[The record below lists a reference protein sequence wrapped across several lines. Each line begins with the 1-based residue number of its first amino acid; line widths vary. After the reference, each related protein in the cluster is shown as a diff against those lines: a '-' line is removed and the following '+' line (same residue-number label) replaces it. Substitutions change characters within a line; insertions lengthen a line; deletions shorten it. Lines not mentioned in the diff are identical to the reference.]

1 MSKIAI
7 ITDST
12 AYIPQELVD
21 QYDIKVAASYS
32 IWDGGKEMYRDG
44 LEMTPSE
51 FYARLKESADIP
63 STSQATVTDFDEIFK
78 PLVAEGRPI
87 VAIHVSP
94 KLSGTLQSAT
104 LAKENYPDA
113 KIELVNSMSVSM
125 ELGLQVLAAAR
136 AVEAGKSF
144 EEVVEIAQKAKD
156 HTGLFFV
163 VDTLEYLHRNGRIGG
178 AAKLLGTALSLKPLL
193 QVEDGQVES
202 FEKVRS
208 KKKAK
213 ARLLDIVG
221 EKLEGKQNVRI
232 ACLHAATE
240 EEARELLRE
249 AEERF
254 NPIEAILTDVSP
266 AVGANVGPGTV
277 GLAFSTDL

>member
-12 AYIPQELVD
+12 AYLPQYLVD

-44 LEMTPSE
+44 LEMLPSE
-51 FYARLKESADIP
+51 FYARLKKSTDIP
-63 STSQATVTDFDEIFK
+63 STSQATVTDFDEIYR
-78 PLVAEGRPI
+78 PLVAEGKSI
-87 VAIHVSP
+87 VGIHVSP
-94 KLSGTLQSAT
+94 KLSGTMQSAT
-104 LAKENYPDA
+104 LAKENFPDA
-113 KIELVNSMSVSM
+113 KIELVNSMSTSM
-125 ELGLQVLAAAR
+125 ELGFHVLAAAR

-144 EEVVEIAQKAKD
+144 EEVVEIARDAKNQS
-156 HTGLFFV
+156 GIFFV

-178 AAKLLGTALSLKPLL
+178 ASKLLGTALSLKPLL
-193 QVEDGQVES
+193 HVEGGQVEA

-208 KKKAK
+208 KTKAK
-213 ARLLDIVG
+213 ARLLDVVG
-221 EKLEGKQNVRI
+221 EKIEGKQNVRL

-240 EEARELLRE
+240 EEATKLLKE

-254 NPIEAILTDVSP
+254 NPIEVIMAEVSP

-277 GLAFSTDL
+277 GIAYSTD

>member
-94 KLSGTLQSAT
+94 KLSGTLQSAA

-144 EEVVEIAQKAKD
+144 EEVVELAQKAKD

-249 AEERF
+249 AEERY

-277 GLAFSTDL
+277 GIAFSTDI

>member
-51 FYARLKESADIP
+51 FYARLKGSADIP
-63 STSQATVTDFDEIFK
+63 STSQATVTDFDEIYK

-87 VAIHVSP
+87 VSIHVSP
-94 KLSGTLQSAT
+94 KLSGTLQSAA

-144 EEVVEIAQKAKD
+144 EEVVELAQKAKD

-249 AEERF
+249 AEQRF

-277 GLAFSTDL
+277 GLAFCTDL

>member
-12 AYIPQELVD
+12 AYIPQKLVD
-21 QYDIKVAASYS
+21 QYDIKVALSYS

-44 LEMTPSE
+44 TEMSPSQ

-87 VAIHVSP
+87 LAIHVSP

-104 LAKENYPDA
+104 LAKENFPGA
-113 KIELVNSMSVSM
+113 KIEIVDSMSTSM

-136 AVEAGKSF
+136 AAEAGESF
-144 EEVVEIAQKAKD
+144 EEVVEIARGAKN
-156 HTGLFFV
+156 HTGIFFV

-178 AAKLLGTALSLKPLL
+178 AKKLLGTALSLKPLL
-193 QVEDGQVES
+193 HVEDGQVEA
-202 FEKVRS
+202 FENVRT
-208 KKKAK
+208 KAKAK

-221 EKLEGKQNVRI
+221 EKIEGKQNVRI
-232 ACLHAATE
+232 ASLHAATE
-240 EEARELLRE
+240 EEALALLRE

-254 NPIEAILTDVSP
+254 NPVESILAEVSP
-266 AVGANVGPGTV
+266 AVGSNVGPGTV
-277 GLAFSTDL
+277 GLAFSTDI

>member
-249 AEERF
+249 AKERF

>member
-7 ITDST
+7 VTDST
-12 AYIPQELVD
+12 AYIPQKLVD

-32 IWDGGKEMYRDG
+32 IWDGGKEIYRDG
-44 LEMTPSE
+44 TEMSPSE

-87 VAIHVSP
+87 IAIHVSP

-104 LAKENYPDA
+104 LAKENFPGA
-113 KIELVNSMSVSM
+113 KIELVDSMSTSM

-136 AVEAGKSF
+136 AVEARKSF
-144 EEVVEIAQKAKD
+144 EEVVELAQKAKD

-193 QVEDGQVES
+193 HVEDGQVES

-277 GLAFSTDL
+277 GIAFNTDI

>member
-12 AYIPQELVD
+12 AYIPQQYID

-44 LEMTPSE
+44 VEMLPSE

-63 STSQATVTDFDEIFK
+63 STSQATVTDFDEIYK

-87 VAIHVSP
+87 LGIHVSP

-104 LAKENYPDA
+104 LAKENFPDA
-113 KIELVNSMSVSM
+113 KIELLNSMSVSM
-125 ELGLQVLAAAR
+125 ELGFHVLAAAR

-144 EEVVEIAQKAKD
+144 EDVVAIAHKAINN
-156 HTGLFFV
+156 TGIFFV

-178 AAKLLGTALSLKPLL
+178 AKKLLGTALSMKPLL
-193 QVEDGQVES
+193 QVEDGQVEA
-202 FEKVRS
+202 FENVRT
-208 KKKAK
+208 KTKAK
-213 ARLLDIVG
+213 ARLLDVVG
-221 EKLEGKQNVRI
+221 EKLEGKQNVRL
-232 ACLHAATE
+232 AALHAAAE
-240 EEARELLRE
+240 EEAKKLLQE

-254 NPIEAILTDVSP
+254 NPIEVIMAEVSP

-277 GLAFSTDL
+277 GIAYSTD

>member
-32 IWDGGKEMYRDG
+32 IWDGGKEMFRDG
-44 LEMTPSE
+44 IEMSPSE

-87 VAIHVSP
+87 LAIHVSP

-104 LAKENYPDA
+104 LAKENFPGA
-113 KIELVNSMSVSM
+113 KIELVNSTSVSM

-144 EEVVEIAQKAKD
+144 EEVVEVAHKAKD

-178 AAKLLGTALSLKPLL
+178 ASKLLGTALSLKPLL

-221 EKLEGKQNVRI
+221 EKLEGKQKVRI

-249 AEERF
+249 AKERF

-277 GLAFSTDL
+277 GLAFSTDI

>member
-12 AYIPQELVD
+12 AYIPQKLVD

-44 LEMTPSE
+44 VEMLPAD
-51 FYARLKESADIP
+51 FYARLKVSAEIP
-63 STSQATVTDFDEIFK
+63 STSQATVADFDEIFK

-104 LAKENYPDA
+104 LAKENFPGA
-113 KIELVNSMSVSM
+113 KIELVNSMSTSM

-136 AVEAGKSF
+136 AAEAGKSF
-144 EEVVEIAQKAKD
+144 EEVVEVAHKAKE

-178 AAKLLGTALSLKPLL
+178 AAKLLGTALSMKPLL
-193 QVEDGQVES
+193 HVEDGQVES

-208 KKKAK
+208 KNKAK

-232 ACLHAATE
+232 ACLHAASE

-277 GLAFSTDL
+277 GIAYSTD

>member
-32 IWDGGKEMYRDG
+32 IWDGGKEMFRDG
-44 LEMTPSE
+44 IEMSPSD
-51 FYARLKESADIP
+51 FYARLKESTDIP

-87 VAIHVSP
+87 LAIHVSP

-104 LAKENYPDA
+104 LAKENFPGA

-144 EEVVEIAQKAKD
+144 EEVVEVAHKAKD

-221 EKLEGKQNVRI
+221 EKLEGKQKVRI
-232 ACLHAATE
+232 ACLHAASE

-249 AEERF
+249 AKERF

-277 GLAFSTDL
+277 GLAFSTDI

>member
-12 AYIPQELVD
+12 AYLPQKLID

-44 LEMTPSE
+44 LEMLPSE
-51 FYARLKESADIP
+51 FYARLKKSADIP
-63 STSQATVTDFDEIFK
+63 STSQATVTDFDEIYG
-78 PLVAEGRPI
+78 PLVAEGKSI
-87 VAIHVSP
+87 IGIHVSP

-104 LAKENYPDA
+104 LAKENFPDA
-113 KIELVNSMSVSM
+113 KIELINSTSVSM
-125 ELGLQVLAAAR
+125 ELGFHVLAAAR

-144 EEVVEIAQKAKD
+144 EEVVEIAREAKN
-156 HTGLFFV
+156 HTGIFFV

-178 AAKLLGTALSLKPLL
+178 ASKLLGTALSLKPLL
-193 QVEDGQVES
+193 QVEGGQVEA

-208 KKKAK
+208 KTKAK
-213 ARLLDIVG
+213 ARLLDVVG
-221 EKLEGKQNVRI
+221 EKLEGKQNVRL
-232 ACLHAATE
+232 ASLHAAAE
-240 EEARELLRE
+240 EEAIELLKE

-254 NPIEAILTDVSP
+254 SPVEVIMAEVSP

-277 GLAFSTDL
+277 GMAYSTD

>member
-1 MSKIAI
+1 
-7 ITDST
+7 
-12 AYIPQELVD
+12 
-21 QYDIKVAASYS
+21 
-32 IWDGGKEMYRDG
+32 MYRDG
-44 LEMTPSE
+44 TEMSPSQ

-87 VAIHVSP
+87 LAIHVSP

-104 LAKENYPDA
+104 LAKENFPGA
-113 KIELVNSMSVSM
+113 KIEIVDSMSTSM

-136 AVEAGKSF
+136 AAEAGESF
-144 EEVVEIAQKAKD
+144 EEVVEIARGAKN
-156 HTGLFFV
+156 HTGIFFV

-178 AAKLLGTALSLKPLL
+178 AKKLLGTVLSLKPLL
-193 QVEDGQVES
+193 LVEDGQVEA
-202 FEKVRS
+202 FENVRT
-208 KKKAK
+208 KAKAK

-221 EKLEGKQNVRI
+221 EKIEGKQNVRI
-232 ACLHAATE
+232 ASLHAATE
-240 EEARELLRE
+240 EEALALLRE

-254 NPIEAILTDVSP
+254 NPVESILAEVSP

-277 GLAFSTDL
+277 GLAFSTDI

>member
-7 ITDST
+7 VTDST
-12 AYIPQELVD
+12 AYIPQKLVD

-32 IWDGGKEMYRDG
+32 IWDGGKEIYRDG
-44 LEMTPSE
+44 KEMSPSD

-87 VAIHVSP
+87 IAIHVSP

-104 LAKENYPDA
+104 LAKENFPGA

-144 EEVVEIAQKAKD
+144 EEVVELAQKAKD

-178 AAKLLGTALSLKPLL
+178 AAKLLGTALSMKPLL

-213 ARLLDIVG
+213 ARMLDIVG

-277 GLAFSTDL
+277 GIAFSTDL

>member
-1 MSKIAI
+1 MTKIAI
-7 ITDST
+7 VTDST
-12 AYIPQELVD
+12 AYIPQEFIN
-21 QYDIKVAASYS
+21 QYDIKDAASYS
-32 IWDGGKEMYRDG
+32 IWDGGKEIYRDG
-44 LEMTPSE
+44 LEMTPTE
-51 FYARLKESADIP
+51 FYARLQESTDIP
-63 STSQATVTDFDEIFK
+63 STSQATVADFDEIFK

-94 KLSGTLQSAT
+94 KLSGTMQSAT
-104 LAKENYPDA
+104 LAKENYPGA

-125 ELGLQVLAAAR
+125 ELGFQVLAAAR
-136 AVEAGKSF
+136 AAKAGKSY
-144 EEVVEIAQKAKD
+144 EEVVEIAREAQKS
-156 HTGLFFV
+156 TGVYFV

-178 AAKLLGTALSLKPLL
+178 ASRLLGTALSMKPLL
-193 QVEDGQVES
+193 FIDDGQVEPL
-202 FEKVRS
+202 EKVRS

-232 ACLHAATE
+232 AVLHAATE
-240 EEARELLRE
+240 EEAFELLRE

-254 NPIEAILTDVSP
+254 NPVEAVMADVSP

-277 GLAFSTDL
+277 GLAYIFD

>member
-7 ITDST
+7 VTDST
-12 AYIPQELVD
+12 AYIPQAFIT

-32 IWDGGKEMYRDG
+32 IWDGGKEIYRDG
-44 LEMTPSE
+44 SEMTPSE
-51 FYARLKESADIP
+51 FYARLQTSADIP
-63 STSQATVTDFDEIFK
+63 STSQATAADFNEIFR

-87 VAIHVSP
+87 IAIHVSP

-104 LAKENYPDA
+104 LAKADFPEA
-113 KIELVNSMSVSM
+113 KIAIVNSMSVAM
-125 ELGLQVLAAAR
+125 DLGFQVLAAAR
-136 AVEAGKSF
+136 AAEEGKSF
-144 EEVVEIAQKAKD
+144 DEVLTIAEEAQNA
-156 HTGLFFV
+156 TGMYFV

-178 AAKLLGTALSLKPLL
+178 ASRLLGTALSMKPLL
-193 QVEDGQVES
+193 YIADGQVEP

-213 ARLLDIVG
+213 DRMLDVVG

-232 ACLHAATE
+232 AVQHAATE
-240 EEARELLRE
+240 EEALELLRE

-254 NPIEAILTDVSP
+254 NPVESVISDLSP

-277 GLAFSTDL
+277 GMAYITD

>member
-249 AEERF
+249 AEKRF